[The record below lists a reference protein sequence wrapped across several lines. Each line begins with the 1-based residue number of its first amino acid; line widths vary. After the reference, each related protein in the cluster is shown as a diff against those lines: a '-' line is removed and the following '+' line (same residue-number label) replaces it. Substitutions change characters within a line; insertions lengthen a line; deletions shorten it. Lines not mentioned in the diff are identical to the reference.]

1 MRLGGLRI
9 QMSTTGRR
17 TLNTVSDTGVDKLQ
31 ILLYQSMLGEV
42 KVASALS
49 ADLCHYIKQSTL
61 INRGLPNGFFSQN
74 QRTEST
80 ESGLINCFDVFYKL
94 INTKCC

>member
-31 ILLYQSMLGEV
+31 ILGEV
-42 KVASALS
+42 KVALS
-49 ADLCHYIKQSTL
+49 ADLGHYIKQTIL
-61 INRGLPNGFFSQN
+61 ICRGLPNGVFSPQN

-80 ESGLINCFDVFYKL
+80 NL
-94 INTKCC
+94 

>member
-17 TLNTVSDTGVDKLQ
+17 TLNTVSDTGDDKLQ
-31 ILLYQSMLGEV
+31 ILLLGEV

-49 ADLCHYIKQSTL
+49 ADLGNYIKQTNL
-61 INRGLPNGFFSQN
+61 ICRGLPNGVYSPQN

-80 ESGLINCFDVFYKL
+80 
-94 INTKCC
+94 